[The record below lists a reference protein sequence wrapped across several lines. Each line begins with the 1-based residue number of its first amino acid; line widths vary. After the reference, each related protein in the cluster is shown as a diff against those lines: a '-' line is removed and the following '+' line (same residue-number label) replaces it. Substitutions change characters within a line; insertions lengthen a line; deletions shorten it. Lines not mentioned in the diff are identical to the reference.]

1 MTAWQSLADTFSLS
15 YFDTPMSLRIAIVG
29 AGAIG
34 GYLGVKLA
42 LAGHDTTFIAR
53 GENLKAIQRDG
64 MKLLMN
70 DGSELHAS
78 HVKACDI
85 ASAHTYDYVLVTL
98 KSHQVAAVAADIAAL
113 CHDNSC
119 IVTMQNGLPWWYFH
133 QLPGEFNGRQLAT
146 LDPQGQLWQ
155 WLKPERIVGAAVY
168 PAAELVA
175 PGVVRLLEGNR
186 FTLGE
191 PSGEKSER
199 VMQLAQAMIGA
210 GFKTPVSTD
219 IRSELWVKLW
229 GNLSFNPVSA
239 LTHATLED
247 IASFG
252 PSRQLVALMM
262 QEAQAVAE
270 RTGIQFKISIDKRID
285 GAQAVGAHK
294 TSMLQDIE
302 QGKALELDALLGSVI
317 ELGQIVGL
325 PTPTLQTVH
334 QLCLLLERSVL
345 RSGHGLS
352 LTPQD

>member
-1 MTAWQSLADTFSLS
+1 MTAWQSLADTFSISLP
-15 YFDTPMSLRIAIVG
+15 DIPMSLRIAIVG

-42 LAGHDTTFIAR
+42 LAGHDITFIAR
-53 GENLKAIQRDG
+53 GNNLAAIQQHG
-64 MKLLMN
+64 MKLVLA
-70 DGSELHAS
+70 DGQELLAKQ
-78 HVKACDI
+78 VKACDMH
-85 ASAHTYDYVLVTL
+85 SAQTYDYVLVTL
-98 KSHQVAAVAADIAAL
+98 KSHQVAAVAQEIAAL

-133 QLPGEFNGRQLAT
+133 QLPGEFNGRQLSS
-146 LDPQGQLWQ
+146 LDPQGHLWQ
-155 WLKPERIVGAAVY
+155 HLKPQRIIGAAVY
-168 PAAELVA
+168 PAAELSS
-175 PGVVRLLEGNR
+175 PGVVRLIEGNR

-219 IRSELWVKLW
+219 IRGELWVKLW

-239 LTHATLED
+239 LTQATLQD

-252 PSRQLVALMM
+252 PSRQLVAQMM

-325 PTPTLQTVH
+325 PTPTLRTVH
-334 QLCLLLERSVL
+334 QLCQLLERSVL

-352 LTPQD
+352 LTH

>member
-1 MTAWQSLADTFSLS
+1 
-15 YFDTPMSLRIAIVG
+15 MSLRIAIVG

-34 GYLGVKLA
+34 GYLGVKLS
-42 LAGHDTTFIAR
+42 LAGHDVTFIAR
-53 GENLKAIQRDG
+53 GANLQAIQHSG
-64 MKLLMN
+64 MKLMLE
-70 DGSELHAS
+70 DGNELHAK
-78 HVKACDI
+78 HVKASDI
-85 ASAHTYDYVLVTL
+85 AGAKQYDYVLVTL
-98 KSHQVAAVAADIAAL
+98 KSHQVAPVAADIAAL
-113 CHDNSC
+113 CHEHSC
-119 IVTMQNGLPWWYFH
+119 IVTLQNGLPWWYFH
-133 QLPGEFNGRQLAT
+133 ELPGEFKGRQLSS
-146 LDPQGQLWQ
+146 LDPNGQLWQ
-155 WLKPERIVGAAVY
+155 RLKPERVIGAAVY

-175 PGVVRLLEGNR
+175 PGVVRLIEGNR

-210 GFKTPVSTD
+210 GFKTPVSND

-239 LTHATLED
+239 LTHATLQD
-247 IASFG
+247 IAEFA
-252 PSRQLVALMM
+252 PSREVVANMM

-270 RTGIQFKISIDKRID
+270 RTGIQFKISIDKRIA

-317 ELGQIVGL
+317 ELGHIVGIA
-325 PTPTLQTVH
+325 TPTLHTVH
-334 QLCLLLERSVL
+334 NLCLLLQQSVL

-352 LTPQD
+352 LMAKE